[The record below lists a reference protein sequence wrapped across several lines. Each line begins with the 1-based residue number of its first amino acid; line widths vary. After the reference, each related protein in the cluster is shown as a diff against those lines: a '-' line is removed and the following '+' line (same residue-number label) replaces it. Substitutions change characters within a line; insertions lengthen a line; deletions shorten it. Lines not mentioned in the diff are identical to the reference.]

1 MTVFAFGSVKG
12 APGVSTTVLGLG
24 CVWPRPAVLIE
35 ADPAGGLLLND
46 LGLDRLVGAGL
57 LDAALHARRGNID
70 LLSHTIALTADE
82 RIRVLPGLTDPGHVA
97 AVADHWTALATAII
111 DLAATGEIDA
121 LIDCG
126 RLHAGSPWPLFAAAD
141 AIGLLIRPRA
151 GDVALLNGWLPPLR
165 DRLSSSTQ
173 TMPQLGVVSV
183 GNRPYGAR
191 ELAYGLTEPLVG
203 MITDDGKEAQRLL
216 AGDRRL
222 NGRSNLLRS
231 ISALIPNL
239 SELAAGRDAERL
251 TPQHKE
257 ASSTVAG

>member
-1 MTVFAFGSVKG
+1 
-12 APGVSTTVLGLG
+12 
-24 CVWPRPAVLIE
+24 VLIE

-46 LGLDRLVGAGL
+46 LGLDRRVGAGL

-97 AVADHWTALATAII
+97 AVADQWTALAMGVV

-126 RLHAGSPWPLFAAAD
+126 RLQAGSPWPLLAAAD
-141 AIGLLIRPRA
+141 AIGVLIRPRA
-151 GDVALLNGWLPPLR
+151 GDVALLNGWLPLLR
-165 DRLSSSTQ
+165 DRLTSSTQ

-191 ELAYGLTEPLVG
+191 ELAYGLTAPLVG
-203 MITDDGKEAQRLL
+203 VIVDNYKEAQRLL